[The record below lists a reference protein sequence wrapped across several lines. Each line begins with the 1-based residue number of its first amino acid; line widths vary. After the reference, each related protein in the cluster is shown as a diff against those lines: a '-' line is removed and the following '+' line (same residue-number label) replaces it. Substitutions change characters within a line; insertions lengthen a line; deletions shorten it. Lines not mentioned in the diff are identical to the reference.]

1 MSCSNNKLMQNI
13 MNKEQ
18 VQIKREG
25 EEKRDER
32 EENIEKIGEEKY

>member
-1 MSCSNNKLMQNI
+1 